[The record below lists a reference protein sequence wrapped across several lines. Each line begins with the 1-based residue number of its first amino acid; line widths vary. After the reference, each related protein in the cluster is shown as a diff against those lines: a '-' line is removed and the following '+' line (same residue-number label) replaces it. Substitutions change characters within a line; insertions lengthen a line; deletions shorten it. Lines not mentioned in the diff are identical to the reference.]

1 MKGSGYAP
9 RMNES
14 LQGAVDEASAHGS
27 MPAYLR
33 PLDGLAATLEGTLPT
48 GSRLVVLWDDPLLG
62 RGRSSLRTLPES
74 LQELG
79 IRALAGELDDPQDEA
94 VICDAWDED
103 GARIAIAAHLKHSL
117 TGASRDGWLAL
128 SRRMV
133 ATTLAQA
140 RSQARIESLQKAQRL
155 QRALYEIADLAG
167 SRLEMDEM
175 LSRVH
180 AVVGQLMSA
189 ENFYIVLCDERLQW
203 MRFLY
208 FADSVD
214 TFAAD
219 PGKVYTLDEMPTS
232 LTVGMLRHGKALH
245 GPSLRV
251 REQLGVP
258 LDFSHGPDSA
268 DWLGVP
274 MLREGAVCG
283 AVVVQSYDQPDRY
296 SAEERALLEYVAQH
310 ILTALDRKH
319 AQVELERRVV
329 ERTREL
335 QKANSELQAEILE
348 RQRAEALQRALFRI
362 AERSMAGQGM
372 DQFYGDVHA
381 IVADLLYARNF
392 YIAMLS
398 EDGSEIEFPH
408 SVDEHDTHRNTRKV
422 ARGLTE
428 YVLRHG
434 KPLRV
439 DRAGIRRLEEEGEL
453 RSHGAQA
460 HHWLGVPLLQDDAV
474 IGVVAVQ
481 SYTAEIEFD
490 QGDEDLLTFVAH
502 HISGGLERRR
512 SQESLRAA
520 QQLLESR
527 VEARTRELA
536 ATNRELR
543 AQIGER
549 ERVEHQLSH
558 QAHHDDL
565 TGLANRP
572 HLLERMDAAIARIPD
587 SGTLAVLFM
596 DLDRFKLVNDSVGHA
611 SGDQM
616 LVEAGRRLVAV
627 LGDGMFAARLGGDEF
642 AVLVEGVADAEALE
656 MLARR
661 ILDALAEPMW
671 IAGRELFPSAS
682 IGIARW
688 HPRYQRG
695 EELLRDADAAMY
707 RAKANGRDCSMLFD
721 EAMRDEATRLLDL
734 ESDLRR
740 AIKKEDFEPYFQPI
754 VRLSDGAV
762 IGHEALLRW
771 NHETR
776 GLLTPSEF
784 IGVGED
790 TGLIEEVDWLLYR
803 RVMQWMRDQPSG
815 YVSINV
821 SPRHLRSE
829 DFARRLLEMAE
840 EAGADPR
847 RLRIEITEVA
857 LLDDSPRALR
867 MLNHLRSRGVGA
879 LLDDFGTGFS
889 ALSYLHRFPI
899 QAIKIDRS
907 FIAGLTGA
915 SRSES
920 LALVRAILALAG
932 TLGIDSVGEGV
943 ETTTQSDL
951 LLGLGCQYGQGYLF
965 GRPEP
970 AAGSAA
976 GPLDS
981 TVVPFPHSATKA

>member
-1 MKGSGYAP
+1 MLA
-9 RMNES
+9 RMTGDVQTGQAEASTAES
-14 LQGAVDEASAHGS
+14 L
-27 MPAYLR
+27 PAYLR

-48 GSRLVVLWDDPLLG
+48 GSRLAVLWDDPLLG
-62 RGRSSLRTLPES
+62 RGRSSMRTLPES

-79 IRALAGELDDPQDEA
+79 VRALAGDVADCTGDG
-94 VICDAWDED
+94 VICEAWDED
-103 GARIAIAAHLKHSL
+103 GARIAIAARLEQSL
-117 TGASRDGWLAL
+117 TGASRTAWLAL

-140 RSQARIESLQKAQRL
+140 RSQARIASLQKSQRL

-167 SRLEMDEM
+167 SRLEMGEM
-175 LSRVH
+175 LSRIH
-180 AVVGQLMSA
+180 AVVGELMSA
-189 ENFYIVLCDERLQW
+189 ENFYIVLCDERLQTI
-203 MRFLY
+203 RFLY

-214 TFAAD
+214 NFVAD
-219 PGKVYTLDEMPTS
+219 PEHVFSFDEMPNS
-232 LTVGMLRHGKALH
+232 LTVALLRSGRAAHGSSA
-245 GPSLRV
+245 SV

-258 LDFSHGPDSA
+258 RDMTHGPDSA

-274 MLREGAVCG
+274 MQREGAICG
-283 AVVVQSYDQPDRY
+283 AVVVQSYDRPDCYRE
-296 SAEERALLEYVAQH
+296 EERALLEYVAQH

-319 AQVELERRVV
+319 AQVQLERRGE

-335 QKANSELQAEILE
+335 QKANTELHAEILE

-362 AERSMAGQGM
+362 TERSVSGGSME
-372 DQFYGDVHA
+372 QFYADVHA
-381 IVADLLYARNF
+381 IVGELLYARNF
-392 YIAMLS
+392 YIAMRS
-398 EDGSEIEFPH
+398 EDGERIEFPY
-408 SVDEHDTHRNTRKV
+408 SVDERDTRRMPRKL
-422 ARGLTE
+422 ASGLTE

-434 KPLRV
+434 TPLRV
-439 DRAGIRRLEEEGEL
+439 DRAGIAALEQAGEL
-453 RSHGAQA
+453 RTHGALA
-460 HHWLGVPLLQDDAV
+460 HYWLGVPLVQGSEVA
-474 IGVVAVQ
+474 GVVAVQ
-481 SYTAEIEFD
+481 SYAPDVDFD

-512 SQESLRAA
+512 SQESLRLA
-520 QQLLESR
+520 QQQLESR

-543 AQIGER
+543 AQIAER
-549 ERVEHQLSH
+549 ERIERQLSH
-558 QAHHDDL
+558 QARHDDL
-565 TGLANRP
+565 TGLPNRA
-572 HLLERMDAAIARIPD
+572 HLLERMDAAIARVPD
-587 SGTLAVLFM
+587 TSQLAVLFM
-596 DLDRFKLVNDSVGHA
+596 DLDRFKLVNDSAGHA

-616 LVEAGRRLVAV
+616 LVETARRLAE
-627 LGDGMFAARLGGDEF
+627 LAGDGHVAARLGGDEF
-642 AVLVEGVADAEALE
+642 AVLVEGDADVPVLEA
-656 MLARR
+656 LARR

-695 EELLRDADAAMY
+695 EDLLRDADAAMY

-721 EAMRDEATRLLDL
+721 QAMRDEATRLLDL

-740 AIKKEDFEPYFQPI
+740 AIKKDEFEPYFQPI
-754 VRLSDGAV
+754 VRLADGAV
-762 IGHEALLRW
+762 VGYKALLRW
-771 NHETR
+771 HHESR
-776 GLLTPSEF
+776 GLLVPADF

-790 TGLIEEVDWLLYR
+790 TGLIEEVDWMLYR
-803 RVMQWMRDQPSG
+803 RVMRWMRDLPSG

-821 SPRHLRSE
+821 SPRHLRSD
-829 DFARRLLEMAE
+829 DFAKRLLQMVDD
-840 EAGADPR
+840 AGADPR

-907 FIAGLTGA
+907 FVAGLTGA

-943 ETTTQSDL
+943 ETSTQSDL

-970 AAGSAA
+970 AAGEATTV
-976 GPLDS
+976 DS
-981 TVVPFPHSATKA
+981 TVVVPFPQSATKT

>member
-1 MKGSGYAP
+1 MLA
-9 RMNES
+9 RMTGDV
-14 LQGAVDEASAHGS
+14 QTAQADASTLES
-27 MPAYLR
+27 MPVYLR

-62 RGRSSLRTLPES
+62 RGRSSMRTLPES

-79 IRALAGELDDPQDEA
+79 IRALGGCLDCPVADDLICEA
-94 VICDAWDED
+94 WEED
-103 GARIAIAAHLKHSL
+103 GARIAIAARLEQSL
-117 TGASRDGWLAL
+117 TGSSRSAWLAL

-140 RSQARIESLQKAQRL
+140 RSQARIASLQKAQRL

-167 SRLEMDEM
+167 SRLEMGEM
-175 LSRVH
+175 LSRIH
-180 AVVGQLMSA
+180 ALVGALMSA
-189 ENFYIVLCDERLQW
+189 ENFYIVLCDERMQW
-203 MRFLY
+203 IRFLY

-214 TFAAD
+214 SFVAD
-219 PGKVYTLDEMPTS
+219 PERAYAFEEMPNS
-232 LTVGMLRHGKALH
+232 LTVAMLRHGKAVH
-245 GPSLRV
+245 GSSASV

-258 LDFSHGPDSA
+258 LDMRHGPDSA

-274 MLREGAVCG
+274 MQREGAICG
-283 AVVVQSYDQPDRY
+283 AVVVQSYERPDCYRE
-296 SAEERALLEYVAQH
+296 EERALLEYVAQH

-319 AQVELERRVV
+319 AQVELERRVE

-335 QKANSELQAEILE
+335 QKANTELHVEILE

-362 AERSMAGQGM
+362 TERSMSGDSM
-372 DQFYGDVHA
+372 EQFYADLHA
-381 IVADLLYARNF
+381 IVGELLYARNF

-398 EDGSEIEFPH
+398 EDGERIDFAY
-408 SVDEHDTHRNTRKV
+408 SVDERDQQRRPRKV
-422 ARGLTE
+422 GAGLTE

-434 KPLRV
+434 KPLLV
-439 DRAGIRRLEEEGEL
+439 DQAAIAELERKGEV
-453 RSHGAQA
+453 RSYGSLSHC
-460 HHWLGVPLLQDDAV
+460 WLGVPLFQGDTP

-481 SYTAEIEFD
+481 SYTPGIAFD
-490 QGDEDLLTFVAH
+490 QSDEDLLTFVAR
-502 HISGGLERRR
+502 HISVGLERRR
-512 SQESLRAA
+512 SQESLRNA
-520 QQLLESR
+520 QLQLESR

-543 AQIGER
+543 AQIAER
-549 ERVEHQLSH
+549 ERIERQLSH
-558 QAHHDDL
+558 QARHDDL
-565 TGLANRP
+565 TGLPNRA
-572 HLLERMDAAIARIPD
+572 HLLECMDAAIARVPQTD
-587 SGTLAVLFM
+587 QLAVLFM
-596 DLDRFKLVNDSVGHA
+596 DLDRFKLVNDSAGHA

-616 LVEAGRRLVAV
+616 LIEAGRRLAELAGESHV
-627 LGDGMFAARLGGDEF
+627 AARLGGDEF
-642 AVLVEGVADAEALE
+642 AVLVDGDADVAVLEA
-656 MLARR
+656 LARR

-740 AIKKEDFEPYFQPI
+740 AIKKDEFEPWFQPI
-754 VRLSDGAV
+754 VRLADGAV
-762 IGHEALLRW
+762 VGYEALLRW
-771 NHETR
+771 RHETR
-776 GLLTPSEF
+776 GLLRPAEF

-803 RVMQWMRDQPSG
+803 RVMHWMRELPSG

-821 SPRHLRSE
+821 SPRHLRSD
-829 DFARRLLEMAE
+829 DFAKRLLEMVD

-899 QAIKIDRS
+899 QAIKIDQS
-907 FIAGLTGA
+907 FVAGLTGA

-932 TLGIDSVGEGV
+932 TLGIDSIGEGV
-943 ETTTQSDL
+943 ESSTQSDL

-970 AAGSAA
+970 VAGAAT
-976 GPLDS
+976 GPDS
-981 TVVPFPHSATKA
+981 TVVPFPQSATKT

>member
-1 MKGSGYAP
+1 MLA
-9 RMNES
+9 RMTGDV
-14 LQGAVDEASAHGS
+14 QTAQADASTPES
-27 MPAYLR
+27 MPVYLR

-62 RGRSSLRTLPES
+62 RGRSSMRTLPES

-79 IRALAGELDDPQDEA
+79 IRALAGDAECPDDGD
-94 VICDAWDED
+94 VICEVWDED
-103 GARIAIAAHLKHSL
+103 GARIAIAARLEQSL
-117 TGASRDGWLAL
+117 TGASRAGWLAL

-140 RSQARIESLQKAQRL
+140 RSQARIASLQKAQRL

-167 SRLEMDEM
+167 SRLEMGEM
-175 LSRVH
+175 LSRIH
-180 AVVGQLMSA
+180 ALVGALMSA
-189 ENFYIVLCDERLQW
+189 ENFYIVLCDERMHW
-203 MRFLY
+203 IRFLY

-214 TFAAD
+214 NFVAD
-219 PGKVYTLDEMPTS
+219 PEHAYAFDEMPNS
-232 LTVGMLRHGKALH
+232 LTVAMLRHGKAVH
-245 GPSLRV
+245 GSSASV

-258 LDFSHGPDSA
+258 RDMTHGPDSA

-274 MLREGAVCG
+274 MQREGAICG
-283 AVVVQSYDQPDRY
+283 AVVVQSYERPDCYRE
-296 SAEERALLEYVAQH
+296 EERALLEYVAQH

-319 AQVELERRVV
+319 AQVELERRVE

-335 QKANSELQAEILE
+335 QKANTELHAEILE

-362 AERSMAGQGM
+362 AERSMSGDSM
-372 DQFYGDVHA
+372 EQFYADVHA
-381 IVADLLYARNF
+381 IVGELLYARNF

-398 EDGSEIEFPH
+398 EDGEQIDFAY
-408 SVDEHDTHRNTRKV
+408 SVDERDQQRKPRKV
-422 ARGLTE
+422 SAGLTE

-434 KPLRV
+434 KPLLV
-439 DRAGIRRLEEEGEL
+439 NQEQIERLEASGEV
-453 RSHGAQA
+453 RSQGSLSHC
-460 HHWLGVPLLQDDAV
+460 WLGVPLFQGEVAV
-474 IGVVAVQ
+474 GVIAVQ
-481 SYTAEIEFD
+481 SYTPGIDFD
-490 QGDEDLLTFVAH
+490 QSDENLLTFVAR

-512 SQESLRAA
+512 SQESLRSA
-520 QQLLESR
+520 QLQLESR

-543 AQIGER
+543 AQIAER
-549 ERVEHQLSH
+549 ERIERQLSH
-558 QAHHDDL
+558 QARHDDL
-565 TGLANRP
+565 TGLPNRA
-572 HLLERMDAAIARIPD
+572 HLLERMDAAIARVPETD
-587 SGTLAVLFM
+587 RLAVLFM
-596 DLDRFKLVNDSVGHA
+596 DLDRFKLVNDSAGHA

-616 LVEAGRRLVAV
+616 LIEAGRRLAELAGEGHV
-627 LGDGMFAARLGGDEF
+627 AARLGGDEF
-642 AVLVEGVADAEALE
+642 AVLVEGDADVPVLEA
-656 MLARR
+656 LARR

-695 EELLRDADAAMY
+695 EDLLRDADAAMY

-721 EAMRDEATRLLDL
+721 QAMRDEATRLLDL

-740 AIKKEDFEPYFQPI
+740 AIKKDDFEPYFQPI
-754 VRLSDGAV
+754 VRLADNAV
-762 IGHEALLRW
+762 VGYEALLRW
-771 NHETR
+771 RHETR

-803 RVMQWMRDQPSG
+803 RVMRWMRDLPLG

-821 SPRHLRSE
+821 SPRHLRSD
-829 DFARRLLEMAE
+829 DFAKRLLDMMDD
-840 EAGADPR
+840 AGADPR

-907 FIAGLTGA
+907 FVAGLTGA

-932 TLGIDSVGEGV
+932 TLGIDSIAEGV
-943 ETTTQSDL
+943 ETGTQSDL

-970 AAGSAA
+970 AAGAA
-976 GPLDS
+976 TGPDS
-981 TVVPFPHSATKA
+981 TVVPFPQSATKT